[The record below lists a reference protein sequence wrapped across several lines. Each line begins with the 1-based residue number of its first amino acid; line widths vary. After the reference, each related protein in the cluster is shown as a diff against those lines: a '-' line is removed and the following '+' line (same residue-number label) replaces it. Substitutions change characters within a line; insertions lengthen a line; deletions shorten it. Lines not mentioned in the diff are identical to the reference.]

1 MHLRHVAAHSAQI
14 LRLDADNG
22 DVSGA
27 YRNMGSPTYPTPAQL
42 EQLLKASTL
51 AEPQQVPI
59 VDERISITLP
69 PFGMAT
75 VEVEPEPGPG

>member
-1 MHLRHVAAHSAQI
+1 
-14 LRLDADNG
+14 
-22 DVSGA
+22 
-27 YRNMGSPTYPTPAQL
+27 
-42 EQLLKASTL
+42 
-51 AEPQQVPI
+51 VPI